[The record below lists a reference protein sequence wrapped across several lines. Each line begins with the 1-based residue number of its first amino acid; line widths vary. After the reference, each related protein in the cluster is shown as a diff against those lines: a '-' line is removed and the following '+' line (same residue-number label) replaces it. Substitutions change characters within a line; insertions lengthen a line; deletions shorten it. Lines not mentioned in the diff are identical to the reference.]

1 MNKGDIV
8 LVKFPFTN
16 ISGEKLRPALIIT
29 EESKFKDFILA
40 FITTQFDQM
49 EKYDMLL
56 TADSKDFQKTGLK
69 RESLLKLNKLTT
81 LNKRMIVGKIGILT
95 KELMNQVDNN
105 LKDLFKI

>member
-105 LKDLFKI
+105 LKGLFKI